1 MSGIIHS
8 RPPRKSRTPGSASTS
23 EAARPRREKRG
34 GLDLS
39 RLLPFEPKPARSR
52 HSDNPTPRR
61 SASRTAP
68 RRTFNS
74 LNHQPPVLVR
84 RGLQDMATP
93 VRRGR
98 LPRRRFDLTLNVPG
112 AEVRLPSMPSIGLG
126 WRFASALLVA
136 WMLLAAYALVFS
148 SAFQV
153 EMLTVEGMQR
163 LTLDDLSL
171 ALGITGESVVS
182 LNPHE
187 ISQQLLEA
195 FPDLASVEVNIGLPA
210 SVRLVVSERQP
221 VVAWVRQGD
230 TVWLDLEGVVFPP
243 RGETPEG
250 LMRVEADS
258 LPLLSSVK
266 PEGESVALFQPAERI
281 DPQQVEVLLDMSRYM
296 PAGAGMAF
304 DAQRGFGWSDER
316 GWNVYFGTR
325 LDDID
330 QKLVIYQAIVDRLQA
345 EGIQPALIS
354 VEFLHA
360 PYYRMER

>member
-1 MSGIIHS
+1 MAGIFNS
-8 RPPRKSRTPGSASTS
+8 RPPRLSRNHGVSSTT

-39 RLLPFEPKPARSR
+39 RLLPFEPRKAKSG
-52 HSDNPTPRR
+52 HSDSPSARR
-61 SASRTAP
+61 GTHRTAP
-68 RRTFNS
+68 RRAVHS
-74 LNHQPPVLVR
+74 LDHQPPVLAR

-93 VRRGR
+93 ARRSR
-98 LPRRRFDLTLNVPG
+98 VPRRRFDLTLNVPG
-112 AEVRLPSMPSIGLG
+112 AEVRLPSIPSIGLG

-171 ALGITGESVVS
+171 ALGITGEAVVS
-182 LNPHE
+182 LNPQE
-187 ISQQLLEA
+187 IRQQLLEA
-195 FPDLASVEVNIGLPA
+195 FPDLASVQVDIGLPA
-210 SVRLVVSERQP
+210 SVQLVITERQP
-221 VVAWVRQGD
+221 VVAWVRQGE
-230 TVWLDLEGVVFPP
+230 TVWLDAEGVVFPP
-243 RGETPEG
+243 RGENPEG

-258 LPLLSSVK
+258 LPLLSST
-266 PEGESVALFQPAERI
+266 PPAESTQNMFQPAERI
-281 DPQQVEVLLDMSRYM
+281 DPQQVKVLLDMSRYM
-296 PAGAGMAF
+296 PAGASMAF
-304 DAQRGFGWSDER
+304 DAQRGFGWADER
-316 GWNVYFGTR
+316 GWNVYFGVR

-330 QKLVIYQAIVDRLQA
+330 QKLVVYQAIVDRLQA
-345 EGIQPALIS
+345 DGVQPALIS